1 MTISALAKFKALIE
15 DESETQKVKVY
26 FTLTRVLEFVANELA
41 INLVSRKNSM
51 SFSRAAMLAK
61 AGHLFPGAY
70 KTRQP
75 SSEEEVMFHHHHF
88 IQDHLYYLINPV
100 VNGKDVFVTMKASG
114 KNPDLQICRRIK
126 PDRPTAEVIDWLN
139 YYTRFY
145 ADNFFSIIG
154 SLAVKFTSPVFQIF
168 PELLFGYKSSP
179 AGLANAAS
187 SASGISIVDA
197 SQHSSENRLLSFSGQ
212 HGVTF
217 VANVLVNC
225 LKIKNMPQLPIT
237 CTFEDANL
245 KAWLKCITLPFLY
258 SLNVTNNAFDHWAR
272 HDSSAF
278 MSSYT
283 RTKDYSQ
290 VDGLFKFK
298 HNALEGQEFLQGA
311 VEFKTFNN
319 EFDVGELEN
328 VLIRSTKAKAK
339 LTLVFCKRYKLPER
353 NSKAVQQC
361 QDGKI
366 NIYRAETV
374 SFPYTFKIC
383 QYSSLMPLNPYGVR
397 NEEKENECRLTVIV
411 FSIDDLNLL
420 PMIDEKEL
428 TPMDI
433 D

>member
-1 MTISALAKFKALIE
+1 MSL
-15 DESETQKVKVY
+15 
-26 FTLTRVLEFVANELA
+26 
-41 INLVSRKNSM
+41 SRD
-51 SFSRAAMLAK
+51 AMLAK
-61 AGHLFPGAY
+61 AGLLFPAAY
-70 KTRQP
+70 KTKQP
-75 SSEEEVMFHHHHF
+75 FSEEEKMFHFHRF

-100 VNGKDVFVTMKASG
+100 ENGKDVFVTMKASG
-114 KNPDLQICRRIK
+114 KNPELQICHRIK
-126 PDRPTAEVIDWLN
+126 PDGSNVEVIDWLD

-145 ADNFFSIIG
+145 VDDFFSIIG
-154 SLAVKFTSPVFQIF
+154 SLAIKFTSPIFLIF
-168 PELLFGYKSSP
+168 PEAFSANQSAPEGI
-179 AGLANAAS
+179 ANATNPEAVKLS
-187 SASGISIVDA
+187 GNHLEVASGVSVVDA
-197 SQHSSENRLLSFSGQ
+197 SQHSSENRLLSFIGQ

-298 HNALEGQEFLQGA
+298 HNALKGQELLQGA
-311 VEFKTFNN
+311 VECKNRAN
-319 EFDVGELEN
+319 EFDVGELEE
-328 VLIRSTKAKAK
+328 VLTRSTKAKAK
-339 LTLVFCKRYKLPER
+339 LTLVFSKRFKLPER

-397 NEEKENECRLTVIV
+397 DEEKENECRLTVIV